1 MSTDAQ
7 GRSKVSRDAK
17 TATTL
22 PLDRGGRSALRLF
35 FDCSSVVLQFE
46 VLSG

>member
-1 MSTDAQ
+1 MSAGAQDAA
-7 GRSKVSRDAK
+7 GPAEDAK